1 MKERIKSWILALLV
15 ISSLVESY
23 YLIYRLPGS
32 DTAILTENQYVK
44 TDNMGPEEKVEN
56 LLYPDKMIIHM
67 GENKHTLFYPNTT
80 FYNLILN
87 RLKGRAFESF
97 QRRSV
102 HDFDWAKLRSESSG
116 IELSFG
122 SGIPVTLLQRVMQ
135 LAPDSLFAGES
146 IDRIWIY
153 NLKNDSKAHAIFFS
167 TRGDIV
173 YEAAKA
179 DLTVQDV
186 QQHVDFGMNWTPY
199 TTVHGD
205 YYVPDRKVTVLEAE
219 IPANMYTIE
228 QMQSSLFFD
237 AGSTRY
243 IREKDGSEIYT
254 DSKRSLQVDQ
264 QQRWM
269 SYSDPTALPAGES
282 TPAKDVLEALEFV
295 NQHGGWNGSYRLAG
309 PQNGTR
315 EQMAVMN
322 EGLQERLVTFQ
333 QFYGSYPYGSF
344 PIMNKQQLR
353 YGVINLDL
361 QQGTVSSYERSL
373 IYVDETKAVKKVVEL
388 SGGEQ
393 LGKQL
398 EQISKASAVTDLI
411 PAYIPAVKG
420 EMLHLQPVWKVTL
433 EDGTVLTLN

>member
-15 ISSLVESY
+15 LSSLIESY

-32 DTAILTENQYVK
+32 DTAVLSKNLYVK

-56 LLYPDKMIIHM
+56 LLYPDQMIIHM
-67 GENKHTLFYPNTT
+67 GDNKHTLFYPSST

-87 RLKGRAFESF
+87 RLKGRGFESF

-102 HDFDWAKLRSESSG
+102 QDFDWAKLRSENPG

-122 SGIPVTLLQRVMQ
+122 AGIPVTLLQRVMQ
-135 LAPDSLFAGES
+135 LSPDSLFAGES

-186 QQHVDFGMNWTPY
+186 QQHVDFGKNWTSY
-199 TTVHGD
+199 TTVNGD
-205 YYVPDRKVTVLEAE
+205 YYVPDSNVSVVEAE
-219 IPANMYTIE
+219 IPSGMYTIG

-264 QQRWM
+264 EQNWM
-269 SYSDPTALPAGES
+269 SYSDPAALPAGES
-282 TPAKDVLEALEFV
+282 TPAKDALEAVDFV
-295 NQHGGWNGSYRLAG
+295 NQHGGWNGSYRLEASED
-309 PQNGTR
+309 GTG
-315 EQMAVMN
+315 EQMASAE
-322 EGLQERLVTFQ
+322 EGNQERLVSFQ
-333 QFYGSYPYGSF
+333 QYYGSYPYGSY
-344 PIMNKQQLR
+344 PIMNKPQLR

-373 IYVDETKAVKKVVEL
+373 MYVDETKAVKKVVEL
-388 SGGEQ
+388 SGGETLKNQ
-393 LGKQL
+393 LA
-398 EQISKASAVTDLI
+398 QIGKASSVKELA
-411 PAYIPAVKG
+411 PAYVPVVKG
-420 EMLHLQPVWKVTL
+420 DKLQLHPVWKVTL
-433 EDGTVLTLN
+433 SDGTVLTLN